1 MKSVIGLN
9 GIVLAPITKD
19 DEQETTYGDIEKVEG
34 AIDLSITPSNADPD
48 VQYADD
54 IEYDVIYPDP
64 NIAVSLEMAQLPL
77 KIQTEIGGH
86 KQDDNGVM
94 VQTAGD
100 TAPYYAV
107 GGKAALRAG
116 GYRYFWLLKCRAKPV
131 TEQYHTKEGET
142 ITRQTGKVEFV
153 AIKRT
158 SDNQYQYK
166 ADEGADGFTPEKAS
180 TFLNSV
186 YVPTFASV

>member
-1 MKSVIGLN
+1 MKSVIGLK
-9 GIVLAPITKD
+9 GIVIAPVTKD
-19 DEQETTYGDIEKVEG
+19 DESGTTYGEIESVEG
-34 AIDLSITPSNADPD
+34 AIDMTITPSNTDPD

-54 IEYDVIYPDP
+54 IEFDVIYPDP
-64 NIAVSLEMAQLPL
+64 NIAVALEMSQLPL
-77 KIQTEIGGH
+77 KIQSELGGH

-107 GGKAALRAG
+107 GGKAELRAG

-131 TEQYHTKEGET
+131 TEQFHTKEGET

-158 SDNQYQYK
+158 SDGRYQYK
-166 ADEGADGFTPEKAS
+166 ADEGSDGFIPEKAK
-180 TFLNSV
+180 TFLSTV
-186 YVPTFASV
+186 YEPTFASV